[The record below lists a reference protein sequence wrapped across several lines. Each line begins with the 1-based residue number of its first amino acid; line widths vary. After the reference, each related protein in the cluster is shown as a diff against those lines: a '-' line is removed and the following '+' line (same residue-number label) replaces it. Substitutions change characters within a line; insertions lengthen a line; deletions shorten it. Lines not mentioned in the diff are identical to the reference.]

1 VRRLEL
7 RTDHGD
13 AETARALAAA
23 LTPDNTAAMET
34 RVEEGTLVTT
44 VERET
49 TGGVRATADDY
60 VVNLR
65 TAAQLTDD
73 SDTPT
78 HDT

>member
-1 VRRLEL
+1 
-7 RTDHGD
+7 
-13 AETARALAAA
+13 
-23 LTPDNTAAMET
+23 
-34 RVEEGTLVTT
+34 
-44 VERET
+44 
-49 TGGVRATADDY
+49 VRATADDY